1 MSKLTNSPILTSPSL
16 HVVATHPRLV
26 HVALRN
32 RRQLLFDESSVEVVV
47 ATISSLLLCMC
58 LLNVRYPSAFASVF
72 VGSLVHSLAKDWHL
86 GRLPLSNHTPRLK
99 NHFESITARLSIC
112 VSPHFII
119 VSLLLFLCALFLLVQ
134 ITRQSPIRWKENT
147 LSICIPSRSHALVF
161 ITLHSVFHLMNY

>member
-1 MSKLTNSPILTSPSL
+1 MLLFAIGGSFF
-16 HVVATHPRLV
+16 
-26 HVALRN
+26 
-32 RRQLLFDESSVEVVV
+32 LFDESSVEVVV

-161 ITLHSVFHLMNY
+161 ITLHLVFHLMNY